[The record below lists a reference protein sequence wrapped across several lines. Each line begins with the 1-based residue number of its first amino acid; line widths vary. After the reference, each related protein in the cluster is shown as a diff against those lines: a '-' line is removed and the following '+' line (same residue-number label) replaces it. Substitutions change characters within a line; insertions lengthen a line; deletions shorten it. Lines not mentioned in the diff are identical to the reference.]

1 MENRK
6 ITVGFVFFGLG
17 ALSIFLMFLNLAIG
31 SVSIPLDFF
40 GRYFN
45 QTFSESDAIWRHIII
60 ESRWPQ
66 SITAILAGSAL
77 GLAGLQMQT
86 LFRNP
91 LAGPSILGISSGAS
105 LGVALI
111 TLSSG
116 LGSVFIGTNI
126 LQGIGIHLAAFAGAF
141 GVLFI
146 VLLTARKVKSNAS
159 LLIIGL
165 MVGYAVSSIIG
176 LLNFLGQQGEVQ
188 AFVIWGL
195 GSFSNVQ
202 NQQLGLFIAMVL
214 PALLFSVLLMK
225 PMNAMLLGDAYAQN
239 LGVNLKQKRW
249 QLILLSGYL
258 TAIITA
264 YTGPIAFLGLA
275 TPHIAR
281 LLFKTSDHKLLLPG
295 VLLLGAIVALFCN
308 LLARLPF
315 LQDVLPIN
323 VITSMFGAPLVIYL
337 IIKRK
342 QIGF

>member
-1 MENRK
+1 MRNRK
-6 ITVGFVFFGLG
+6 ITVGFVFLGLG
-17 ALSIFLMFLNLAIG
+17 VLSIFLVFLNLAIG

-40 GRYFN
+40 GRYFKDS
-45 QTFSESDAIWRHIII
+45 FSETDVIWRHIII

-202 NQQLGLFIAMVL
+202 NQQLGLFVAMVL